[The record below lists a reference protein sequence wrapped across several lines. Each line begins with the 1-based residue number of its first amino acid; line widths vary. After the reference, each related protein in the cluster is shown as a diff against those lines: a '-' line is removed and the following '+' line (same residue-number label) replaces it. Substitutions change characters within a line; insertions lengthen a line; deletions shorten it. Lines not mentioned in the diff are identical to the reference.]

1 MRQLLLFGWLLLPV
15 AAGAYHFGPGQVA
28 LRADHA
34 ADSAREAAEL
44 AAEARRI
51 QGLDGD
57 SAARGTFAA
66 AVEAYERALQELPPG
81 NEAQSRAL
89 RLELAKARMFV
100 SQLPE
105 AHRDLLGLV
114 DELEAD
120 PKADAKTMSQ
130 ARAALANAQYYRTWL
145 MRLEGAPRDE
155 WEPEIEASRQ
165 NYRLVA
171 ETAAA
176 RGDVEVARA
185 SEQDLEASVRLARMD
200 LSDLQG
206 LPLPS
211 Q

>member
-1 MRQLLLFGWLLLPV
+1 MRNLMLFGWLLLPV
-15 AAGAYHFGPGQVA
+15 AAGAYHYGPGQAAV
-28 LRADHA
+28 RADRA
-34 ADSAREAAEL
+34 ADAAHEAAEL

-57 SAARGTFAA
+57 AAARGTFGA

-81 NEAQSRAL
+81 NDAQSRAL

-105 AHRDLLGLV
+105 AHRDLISLV
-114 DELEAD
+114 DELEEE
-120 PKADAKTMSQ
+120 PNADAQLLSQ
-130 ARAALANAQYYRTWL
+130 ARSALANAQYYRTWL

-165 NYRLVA
+165 NFRLVA

-176 RGDVEVARA
+176 RGDTEVARL
-185 SEQDLEASVRLARMD
+185 SEQDLEASVRLARME